1 MKRRKNSGQ
10 RRALWTVAVHLR
22 RNNKFTLPQPINP
35 HHKNMHASLAYR
47 HASYRRF
54 SRKPERRTYSFSWLF
69 FDKRKSQKRCKE
81 MLNTALKSPVRTL
94 LTYSIPCLGC
104 PDNLFCVPVMPVL
117 GSDFACIRVWYCA
130 FQPLKWAISHAE
142 TVLFAWRR
150 SLLLL

>member
-1 MKRRKNSGQ
+1 MERRKNSRQ

-35 HHKNMHASLAYR
+35 HHKKDACLPRVSPRLISAFFKKTR
-47 HASYRRF
+47 ATDLQF
-54 SRKPERRTYSFSWLF
+54 FLTF
-69 FDKRKSQKRCKE
+69 FDKIKSQKRCKG
-81 MLNTALKSPVRTL
+81 MLNPALKSPVRTL

-104 PDNLFCVPVMPVL
+104 PDNLFWVPVMPVL
-117 GSDFACIRVWYCA
+117 GSGFACIRVWYCA